1 MSTRLDESSE
11 GRKVRLKYEKC
22 KTRKYKNWKALLVS
36 HDL

>member
-11 GRKVRLKYEKC
+11 GRKVRLKYVKWQ
-22 KTRKYKNWKALLVS
+22 KKYQNWKALLVS